1 MLEQGLFNGC
11 SMVVQWL
18 FNGCSMACKRLS
30 PCVVVVGVRGEHECG
45 CGSGFCFVSHEFCFL
60 RVEIRV
66 YWGRCFSWKAW
77 QFFATAWQ
85 IFATAWQKIRMPC
98 AVVRQGR
105 CLDVFRDVF
114 LSFLDYGVFY
124 KLRDKERSKESAYV
138 LVGFLARP
146 FVSCV
151 SRIARYHRRL
161 WRTMASDEASE
172 RRTGNCGS

>member
-1 MLEQGLFNGC
+1 
-11 SMVVQWL
+11 MVVQWL
-18 FNGCSMACKRLS
+18 FNGCSMVGERLS
-30 PCVVVVGVRGEHECG
+30 PFVVGFGVGREHECG

-85 IFATAWQKIRMPC
+85 KIRMPC

-114 LSFLDYGVFY
+114 SFICVITTSETVGARWLAMRRADE
-124 KLRDKERSKESAYV
+124 KRELRQPRKARFDLPTFPSFMQIFERKES
-138 LVGFLARP
+138 LFIFFWN
-146 FVSCV
+146 FV
-151 SRIARYHRRL
+151 
-161 WRTMASDEASE
+161 
-172 RRTGNCGS
+172 

>member
-1 MLEQGLFNGC
+1 
-11 SMVVQWL
+11 MVVQWL
-18 FNGCSMACKRLS
+18 FNGCSMVGGWLS

-114 LSFLDYGVFY
+114 SFICVITTSETVGTRWQTMRRADEERE
-124 KLRDKERSKESAYV
+124 LRQPRKAQFDLHTFPPFMQLFGRKES
-138 LVGFLARP
+138 LFNFFWN
-146 FVSCV
+146 FV
-151 SRIARYHRRL
+151 
-161 WRTMASDEASE
+161 
-172 RRTGNCGS
+172 